1 MSGEAINQYPMH
13 MSEKQGK
20 IIIGIAGEIASGKD
34 TVSRYYQKKHGASM
48 YRFSDVLRDIL
59 RRLHLEENRKNLAAA
74 SLMLR
79 ETFGEDIFA
88 RSIAEEIE
96 NDGNDLIVIDGVR
109 RSSDVKSI
117 QGLLGFTLL
126 YINADPKR
134 RHGRMTSRNQ
144 NADDTTKTFEEF
156 LQDSEL
162 ESETE
167 IRKLAEEA
175 DFTIDNNGSLDE
187 LYAHADV
194 LLAKLRE
201 SGRKSSGHEWS
212 WKSLWKK

>member
-1 MSGEAINQYPMH
+1 MPEQR
-13 MSEKQGK
+13 EK

-34 TVSRYYQKKHGASM
+34 TVSRYYEKKYGASM
-48 YRFSDVLRDIL
+48 YRFSDILRDIL
-59 RRLHLEENRKNLAAA
+59 KRLHLEENRKNLAAS

-88 RSIAEEIE
+88 RSIAEEIKK
-96 NDGNDLIVIDGVR
+96 DRSPLIVIDGVR
-109 RSSDVKSI
+109 RASDVKSI

-134 RHGRMTSRNQ
+134 RHERMNSRNQ
-144 NADDTTKTFEEF
+144 NADDVTKTFDEF
-156 LQDSEL
+156 LRDSEL

-175 DFTIDNNGSLDE
+175 DFTIDNNGTLDE
-187 LYAHADV
+187 LYMNADAF
-194 LLAKLRE
+194 LAKLRE
-201 SGRKSSGHEWS
+201 GKEEESKHSWS

>member
-1 MSGEAINQYPMH
+1 
-13 MSEKQGK
+13 MSEHTEKV
-20 IIIGIAGEIASGKD
+20 IIGIAGEIASGKD
-34 TVSRYYQKKHGASM
+34 TVSRYYEKKYGASM

-59 RRLHLEENRKNLAAA
+59 KRLHLEENRKNLAAA

-88 RSIAEEIE
+88 RSVAEEIE
-96 NDGNDLIVIDGVR
+96 NDRNTLIVIDGVR

-117 QGLLGFTLL
+117 QGRLGFTLL
-126 YINADPKR
+126 YINADPKQ
-134 RHGRMTSRNQ
+134 RHERMRARNQ

-156 LQDSEL
+156 LRDSEL

-167 IRKLAEEA
+167 IRRLGEDA
-175 DFTIDNNGSLDE
+175 DFTIDNNGTLDE

-194 LLAKLRE
+194 FLEKLR
-201 SGRKSSGHEWS
+201 SGNGKLSTHGWS

>member
-1 MSGEAINQYPMH
+1 MPEQ
-13 MSEKQGK
+13 QGR

-34 TVSRYYQKKHGASM
+34 TVSRYYEKKYGASM

-59 RRLHLEENRKNLAAA
+59 KRLHLEENRKNLAKA

-79 ETFGEDIFA
+79 ETFGEDVFA
-88 RSIAEEIE
+88 RSVAEEIE
-96 NDGNDLIVIDGVR
+96 KDGNSFIVIDGVR

-117 QGLLGFTLL
+117 QGLVGFTLL

-134 RHGRMTSRNQ
+134 RHERMNSRNQ
-144 NADDTTKTFEEF
+144 NADDTTKTFDEF
-156 LQDSEL
+156 LRDSEL

-175 DFTIDNNGSLDE
+175 DWIIDNNGTLDE
-187 LYAHADV
+187 LYAHADEF
-194 LLAKLRE
+194 LMKLRKNEGKE
-201 SGRKSSGHEWS
+201 SGHSWS

>member
-1 MSGEAINQYPMH
+1 

-59 RRLHLEENRKNLAAA
+59 RRLHLEENRKNLAAS

-126 YINADPKR
+126 YINVDPKR
-134 RHGRMTSRNQ
+134 RHERMTSRDQ

-187 LYAHADV
+187 LYVHADA

-201 SGRKSSGHEWS
+201 SGRKSSRHEWS

>member
-1 MSGEAINQYPMH
+1 MPEQR
-13 MSEKQGK
+13 EK

-59 RRLHLEENRKNLAAA
+59 KRLHLEENRKNLAAS

-96 NDGNDLIVIDGVR
+96 RDGNDFIVIDGVR
-109 RSSDVKSI
+109 RASDVKSI
-117 QGLLGFTLL
+117 QGLLGFTML

-134 RHGRMTSRNQ
+134 RHERMNSRNQ
-144 NADDTTKTFEEF
+144 NSDDVTKTFEEF
-156 LQDSEL
+156 LRDSEL

-187 LYAHADV
+187 LYDHADAF
-194 LLAKLRE
+194 LAKLRE
-201 SGRKSSGHEWS
+201 GKEEKSKHAWS

>member
-1 MSGEAINQYPMH
+1 
-13 MSEKQGK
+13 MSERPGK

-48 YRFSDVLRDIL
+48 YRFSDILRDIL
-59 RRLHLEENRKNLAAA
+59 KRLHLEENRKNLAAA

-96 NDGNDLIVIDGVR
+96 KDGSDLIVIDGVR

-117 QGLLGFTLL
+117 QGLLGFMLL

-134 RHGRMTSRNQ
+134 RHERMNNRNQ
-144 NADDTTKTFEEF
+144 NADDMSKTFEEF
-156 LQDSEL
+156 LHDSEL

-175 DFTIDNNGSLDE
+175 DFTIDNNGTLDE
-187 LYAHADV
+187 LYAHADAF
-194 LLAKLRE
+194 LAKLR
-201 SGRKSSGHEWS
+201 SGNGGSSKHGWS